1 MALSETVQESMREAE
16 SHLRNALSF
25 AARTERPNT
34 VSHIAKLIA
43 GIDNIISAEE
53 VISKLEER
61 EPGSTGMFG
70 IQFNPELYD
79 DDDED

>member
-1 MALSETVQESMREAE
+1 MALSETVLTSMRDAE

-34 VSHIAKLIA
+34 VSHIAKLVA

-53 VISKLEER
+53 IIDKIENRELDSRGTFGTFLE
-61 EPGSTGMFG
+61 T
-70 IQFNPELYD
+70 
-79 DDDED
+79 DE

>member
-1 MALSETVQESMREAE
+1 MALSETVLTSMRDAE

-34 VSHIAKLIA
+34 VSHIAKLVA

-53 VISKLEER
+53 IIGKIENRELDSRGTFGTFLE
-61 EPGSTGMFG
+61 T
-70 IQFNPELYD
+70 
-79 DDDED
+79 DE